1 MFCSF
6 RLPTSCA
13 VFIISIKM
21 MPQGGS
27 MGEQNI
33 VENANESSR
42 QDFMKALL
50 EEVRALEAMLEEG
63 MVESGVSRIGAE
75 QEMFLINSA
84 SRPALTALDVLE
96 KLDDERFTHELGLFN
111 IEANLSVQEFKSDCL
126 SRMESEAQEVY
137 AKARAAA
144 HQCDSEIA
152 LVGILPT
159 LTLKNLGLDS
169 MVPIPRYHALNEA
182 FMALRGHNLQFAIN
196 GTDQLVVNH
205 DNLMMEAC
213 NTSFQVHFQVSPAD
227 FARLYN
233 IAQVVTAP
241 LLAASVNSPILLG
254 KRLWHETR
262 ISVFEYSVDAR
273 SETHQ
278 ARGLKP
284 RVHFGNDWVD
294 KSVTEI
300 FKEDIAR
307 FRVILTTETEDDPLA
322 MVAQGIAP
330 KLKALCLHN
339 GTVYRWNRAC
349 YGVHNGIPHLRIEN
363 RVIPSG
369 PTVIDE
375 IANTAFFVGM
385 MAGMSKEYVD
395 IREQITFQD
404 IKANFMA
411 AARAG
416 IRAQMNWFGDTH
428 MPARKLILDEL
439 LPLAE
444 SGLQDYGVEQKDI
457 DKYLGVLKDRV
468 STRRNGARWA
478 LESLEGMNDIGT
490 EDQRMRCLVSSMVE
504 QQITGRP
511 ISEWELADFRE
522 HVGWRESYL
531 KVSQFM
537 ATDLFTVRPDDIVDF
552 AATLMDWRHVRH
564 IPVEGDDGNLV
575 GLVSHRA
582 LLRLVAE
589 GRVGGEHKVT
599 VSEIMTPNPVTIG
612 SDATTVDAIR
622 KMRTARVACLPV
634 VEKEKLIGL
643 VTEHDLIVVASHLLE
658 RYLDE
663 DT

>member
-1 MFCSF
+1 
-6 RLPTSCA
+6 
-13 VFIISIKM
+13 
-21 MPQGGS
+21 

-50 EEVRALEAMLEEG
+50 EEVRALEAMLDKG

-75 QEMFLINSA
+75 QEMFLINKA
-84 SRPALTALDVLE
+84 HQPAPTALEVLS
-96 KLDDERFTHELGLFN
+96 KVDDERFTHELALFN
-111 IEANLSVQEFKSDCL
+111 LEANLSVQEFKSDCL
-126 SRMESEAQEVY
+126 SGMEAEAQEVY
-137 AKARAAA
+137 AKARKAA

-159 LTLKNLGLDS
+159 VTMKNLGLDS
-169 MVPIPRYHALNEA
+169 MVPIARYHALNEA
-182 FMALRGHNLQFAIN
+182 FMALRGHNLQFTIN
-196 GTDQLVVNH
+196 GTDQLTVNH
-205 DNLMMEAC
+205 DNLMFEAC
-213 NTSFQVHFQVSPAD
+213 NTSFQVHFQVSPED

-241 LLAASVNSPILLG
+241 LLAAAVNSPILLG

-273 SETHQ
+273 STTHQ

-307 FRVILTTETEDDPLA
+307 FRVLLTTETEDDPLA

-330 KLKALCLHN
+330 NLKALCLHN

-349 YGVHNGIPHLRIEN
+349 YGVHKGIPHLRIEN

-385 MAGMSKEYVD
+385 MAGMSDKYDD

-404 IKANFMA
+404 VKANFMA

-416 IRAQMNWFGDTH
+416 IRAQMNWFGDVH
-428 MPARKLILDEL
+428 MPARELILNEL

-444 SGLQDYGVEQKDI
+444 HGLKKYGVDQKDI
-457 DKYLGVLKDRV
+457 DKYLGVLRDRV
-468 STRRNGARWA
+468 ATRRNGARWA
-478 LESLEGMNDIGT
+478 LESLDDMKEQGT

-511 ISEWELADFRE
+511 ISEWELAE
-522 HVGWRESYL
+522 YCEQLGWRESFL

-537 ATDLFTVRPDDIVDF
+537 ATDLYTVRPDDIVDF

-564 IPVEGDDGNLV
+564 IPVEGDDGELV

-589 GRVGGEHKVT
+589 GRVGGEHKVA
-599 VSEIMTPNPVTIG
+599 VREIMTKNPVTID
-612 SDATTVDAIR
+612 SDTTTVNAIR
-622 KMRTARVACLPV
+622 TMRESKVACLPV
-634 VEKEKLIGL
+634 VEKGKLLGL
-643 VTEHDLIVVASHLLE
+643 VTEHDLIVVASRLLE
-658 RYLDE
+658 HHLE
-663 DT
+663 EME

>member
-1 MFCSF
+1 
-6 RLPTSCA
+6 
-13 VFIISIKM
+13 
-21 MPQGGS
+21 

-33 VENANESSR
+33 VKNASEEAR
-42 QDFMKALL
+42 QAFMKSLL
-50 EEVRALEAMLEEG
+50 EEVRALEAMLDKG

-75 QEMFLINSA
+75 QEMFLINRA
-84 SRPALTALDVLE
+84 HQPALTALDVLD

-111 IEANLSVQEFKSDCL
+111 IEANLSVQELKSDCL
-126 SRMESEAQEVY
+126 SRMEAEAQEVY
-137 AKARAAA
+137 AKARKAA

-159 LTLKNLGLDS
+159 LTKDNLGLDS
-169 MVPIPRYHALNEA
+169 MVPIPRYHALNDA
-182 FMALRGHNLQFAIN
+182 FMALRGQNLQFTIN
-196 GTDQLVVNH
+196 GMDQLIVNH
-205 DNLMMEAC
+205 DNLMVEAC
-213 NTSFQVHFQVSPAD
+213 NTSFQVHFQVSPKD

-273 SETHQ
+273 STTHQ

-284 RVHFGNDWVD
+284 RVHFGNHWVD
-294 KSVTEI
+294 NSVTEI

-307 FRVILTTETEDDPLA
+307 FRVLLTTETEDDPLA

-349 YGVHNGIPHLRIEN
+349 YGVHKGIPHLRIEN

-385 MAGMSKEYVD
+385 MAGMSDQYDD
-395 IREQITFQD
+395 IRDEITFQD
-404 IKANFMA
+404 VKANFMA

-444 SGLQDYGVEQKDI
+444 HGLKKYGVDQKDI
-457 DKYLGVLKDRV
+457 DKYLGVLGDRV

-478 LESLEGMNDIGT
+478 LESLEEMKGQGT
-490 EDQRMRCLVSSMVE
+490 EDQRMRCLVSSMVD
-504 QQITGRP
+504 QQTTGRP
-511 ISEWELADFRE
+511 ISEWVLADFCAQQD
-522 HVGWRESYL
+522 WRESYL

-537 ATDLFTVRPDDIVDF
+537 STDLFTVRPDDIVDF
-552 AATLMDWRHVRH
+552 AATLMDWRHIRH
-564 IPVEGDDGNLV
+564 IPVEGDDGELI

-589 GRVGGEHKVT
+589 GRIGGEHKVT
-599 VSEIMTPNPVTIG
+599 VREIMTERPLTIN
-612 SDATTVDAIR
+612 SDTTTVEAIR
-622 KMRTARVACLPV
+622 LMREARVACLPV
-634 VEKEKLIGL
+634 VDNGKLHGL
-643 VTEHDLIVVASHLLE
+643 VTEHDLIVVASRLLE

-663 DT
+663 NK